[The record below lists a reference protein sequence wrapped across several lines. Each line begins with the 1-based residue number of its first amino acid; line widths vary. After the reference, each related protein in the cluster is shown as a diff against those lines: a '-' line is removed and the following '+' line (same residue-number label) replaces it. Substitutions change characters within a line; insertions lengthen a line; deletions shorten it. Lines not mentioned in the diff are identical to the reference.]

1 MLNILTDY
9 WFWGSAG
16 LMIGSVPCI
25 RKMAKN
31 GCSFPIA
38 VISMTVGIYF
48 GMLGTRILWISIYCP
63 ELFYQNL
70 PLALAF
76 WQQTG
81 SWLAAPPLGGLAIAI
96 VLKIA
101 RKPVWTNLGCIA
113 VGLALAHAITRI
125 GCLCAGCCHGKPSA
139 VPWAIYSQELNAMV
153 HPTQIYSIA
162 GEITSFIILWLLWRN
177 LDYRKYLY
185 PLYVL
190 ILSVHRFISEFFRGD
205 YPGPEI
211 FPHLRIYQ
219 SICIFLFVI
228 SLAVILILKWKKN
241 AVAIAILLITTTIVT
256 AAILKPASE
265 KRLAKLRAGARL
277 YLVVTRSV
285 FVSELRVWKQQR
297 TKDGFNVIIKD
308 FEQAPSRQQISSWI
322 EKQVNANEGLCS
334 YILIVGDCAKEN
346 TSELLWHIPSVKRHV
361 RFLSNNNREFYTDVL
376 FGDLDNDGCPDV
388 PVGRIPVRNSVELK
402 AQIRKIITLE
412 RQRPQP
418 DWYRTV
424 IWQGAEG
431 YTSSMQQITS
441 YFAKILPEWLDTYII
456 SGQTSSVHSGYP
468 PDQPVLFLEQ
478 FNRPVM
484 LSLIASHGSFR
495 SVTPT
500 VYNGEKIFL
509 SVDDLAG
516 AVFNQPSGVLFMLGC
531 DSGRF
536 YTSDEKGISLA
547 EAFLN
552 TSGGPVG
559 IFASTEATNPL
570 TNYFVSREMVE
581 HLKDRH
587 QTAGNLI
594 LAIQR
599 SLYRKGKQSILQLA
613 QADSLAKLLVEAV
626 PEDEKH
632 ILEIPEAIRN
642 EIIRYTLLGDPS
654 IRLKLPKELSF
665 TVDESDND
673 STVFTA
679 QTPGKCTE
687 FYVQA
692 IKTAKPSFTFQ
703 SNTTKEQRR
712 SAFKVLEPR
721 PKTILKK
728 APNSKIWQFTI
739 SPRVQIDE
747 DIRLRFIAV
756 TQNDTHI
763 GTYESQK
770 PHTSRNFES
779 FSCEVYVRNSL

>member
-16 LMIGSVPCI
+16 FIIGSVLGI
-25 RKMAKN
+25 RKMVKN

-38 VISMTVGIYF
+38 VIAITVGIYF
-48 GMLGTRILWISIYCP
+48 GMLGTRILWISIYYP
-63 ELFYQNL
+63 ELFYQNVA
-70 PLALAF
+70 LALAF

-81 SWLAAPPLGGLAIAI
+81 SWLAAAPFGGLGVAIALI
-96 VLKIA
+96 IA
-101 RKPVWTNLGCIA
+101 KKPVWTNLGCIA
-113 VGLALAHAITRI
+113 VGLPLAHAITRI
-125 GCLCAGCCHGKPSA
+125 GCLCAGCCHGKPSTL
-139 VPWAIYSQELNAMV
+139 PWATYSQELNAMV
-153 HPTQIYSIA
+153 HPAPIYSMA
-162 GEITSFIILWLLWRN
+162 GEITSFIILWLLWRKPS
-177 LDYRKYLY
+177 YRKYLL

-190 ILSVHRFISEFFRGD
+190 ILSFHRFISGFFRGD

-228 SLAVILILKWKKN
+228 SLAVILVFRWKKL

-256 AAILKPASE
+256 AVILKPASE
-265 KRLAKLRAGARL
+265 IRLAQLRKDAWL
-277 YLVVTRSV
+277 YLVITRSV
-285 FVSELRVWKQQR
+285 FVSDLKVWKQQR

-308 FEQAPSRQQISSWI
+308 FEQAPSHQQIRSWI
-322 EKQVNANEGLCS
+322 KEQVDANEGLCS

-346 TSELLWHIPSVKRHV
+346 VSELLWHIPSVKKHV
-361 RFLSNNNREFYTDVL
+361 RSLNNNNREFYTDVL
-376 FGDLDNDGCPDV
+376 FGDLENDGCPDV

-402 AQIRKIITLE
+402 ARIGKILTFE
-412 RQRPQP
+412 RQLPQP

-441 YFAKILPEWLDTYII
+441 YLAKILPEWLDTYII
-456 SGQTSSVHSGYP
+456 SGQTSSVYSGYP
-468 PDQPVLFLEQ
+468 PDQPALFLEQ

-495 SVTPT
+495 SVTPA
-500 VYNGEKIFL
+500 VYNNEKIFL

-559 IFASTEATNPL
+559 IFASTESTNPL
-570 TNYFVSREMVE
+570 TNYFISREMVE

-587 QTAGNLI
+587 ETIGNLV
-594 LAIQR
+594 LSIQR

-613 QADSLAKLLVEAV
+613 QADSLANLLVKSV
-626 PEDEKH
+626 PEDERH
-632 ILEIPEAIRN
+632 ILRIPEVIRN

-654 IRLKLPKELSF
+654 IRLKLPEELSF
-665 TVDESDND
+665 TVDEFDNNRI
-673 STVFTA
+673 VFTA
-679 QTPGKCTE
+679 QTPAKCTE

-692 IKTAKPSFTFQ
+692 IKTAKPSFIFQ
-703 SNTTKEQRR
+703 SNATREQRQ
-712 SAFKVLEPR
+712 SAFRLLKPR

-728 APNSKIWQFTI
+728 TPNSKIWQFTI
-739 SPRVQIDE
+739 SPRIQIDE
-747 DIRLRFIAV
+747 DIRLRLIAV

-763 GTYESQK
+763 GTYKSQK
-770 PHTSRNFES
+770 PHTSS
-779 FSCEVYVRNSL
+779 GSPL